1 MGKEPYVSTLKK
13 WGWKGE
19 DYSKDSIRI
28 KESYRPVYS
37 DAEAENLG
45 RWWSHNDDHVK
56 SRKDGWATYFRFY
69 AWLARQYDRVLI
81 TDLDVFFT
89 ENPDPHVVEIPAN
102 VTFLASLEM
111 KTHRKF
117 GYKGLNSHM
126 MAITPSNATFHE
138 LLLRAQRG
146 EYIPLRNTDE
156 DVLESI
162 FPPRLTTMKGISK
175 KTGLPYDMWD
185 LVPHVHYNYA
195 RCPLKPPKP
204 KPANWMPSNCA
215 EVLNYCNFS
224 GTGFKRQYEE
234 LLTKCT

>member
-117 GYKGLNSHM
+117 GFKVRNRPRRVVHLATRGLEQPHDGHHPFQCHFPRASAASPAWGVYPLAEHRRGRARIHLSAETDN
-126 MAITPSNATFHE
+126 HE
-138 LLLRAQRG
+138 GHIQ
-146 EYIPLRNTDE
+146 E
-156 DVLESI
+156 DR
-162 FPPRLTTMKGISK
+162 PT
-175 KTGLPYDMWD
+175 
-185 LVPHVHYNYA
+185 
-195 RCPLKPPKP
+195 
-204 KPANWMPSNCA
+204 
-215 EVLNYCNFS
+215 
-224 GTGFKRQYEE
+224 
-234 LLTKCT
+234 